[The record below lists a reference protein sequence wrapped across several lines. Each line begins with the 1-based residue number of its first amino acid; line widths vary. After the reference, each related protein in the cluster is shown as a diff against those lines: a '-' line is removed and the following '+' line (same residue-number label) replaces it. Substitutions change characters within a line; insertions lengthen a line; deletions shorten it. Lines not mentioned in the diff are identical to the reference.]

1 MPDRLTADDGNDDEE
16 GGNGID
22 GTVPLPV
29 LKCSS
34 LKKGKTFFCCQ
45 IVKRLM
51 EMMTREGGFNRI
63 DETLHCAL

>member
-34 LKKGKTFFCCQ
+34 LKKEKTFLLSDRQ
-45 IVKRLM
+45 
-51 EMMTREGGFNRI
+51 TADGNDDEGGRVQ
-63 DETLHCAL
+63 